1 MIRCGIVVPEN
12 RSSIDLVDASPPI
25 SATAQDVDIIDRFIP
40 SYTEMNL
47 LLWDQPDNPARRL
60 WDIAL
65 RTEVNL
71 NEFLE
76 AQGG

>member
-1 MIRCGIVVPEN
+1 MIRCGIIVPEN
-12 RSSIDLVDASPPI
+12 RSYIDSIDTDPLI
-25 SATAQDVDIIDRFIP
+25 SSTAPNEDVVDRFIP

-60 WDIAL
+60 WNIAL

-71 NEFLE
+71 KDFLE
-76 AQGG
+76 A